1 MLFLFLR
8 EKKPFWPM
16 SRIKLLNIVGARPQI
31 IKSSAI
37 SRTITAGYSDRIE
50 ERILHTGQH
59 YDRSMSQVF
68 FEELEI
74 PVPDYNLGVGS
85 ARHGKQT
92 ASMITG
98 IEEIM
103 IKERPDV
110 AVIYGDTNSTL
121 AAAVATSKLHVPL
134 VHIEAGLR
142 SFNKL
147 MPEEVNRILSDHV
160 STLLFAPT
168 DTALKNLMREGIRP
182 ENSPPFTIDN
192 PKIFLSGDIM
202 YDNSLFYA
210 DLAMKKLEGYLESMT
225 LEYENYILCTI
236 HRDINTDVKARLETI
251 LNSVI
256 QISES
261 SGKKVVMPLHP
272 RTIHALEENNT
283 ELFSTL
289 NNHPLIRI
297 LTPVSFLEMI
307 LLEKSASMIITDSG
321 GVQKESHFFSRPC
334 IVLRAETEW
343 VELVKNGTA
352 ILVDADSGKIASAY
366 QKLSRAEGLSY
377 PGFYGNGKAADFIL
391 GEIVELF
398 R

>member
-1 MLFLFLR
+1 
-8 EKKPFWPM
+8 M

-110 AVIYGDTNSTL
+110 VVIYGDTNSTL

-134 VHIEAGLR
+134 VYIEAGVR

-210 DLAMKKLEGYLESMT
+210 DLAMKKLEGYLE
-225 LEYENYILCTI
+225 
-236 HRDINTDVKARLETI
+236 
-251 LNSVI
+251 
-256 QISES
+256 
-261 SGKKVVMPLHP
+261 
-272 RTIHALEENNT
+272 
-283 ELFSTL
+283 
-289 NNHPLIRI
+289 
-297 LTPVSFLEMI
+297 
-307 LLEKSASMIITDSG
+307 
-321 GVQKESHFFSRPC
+321 
-334 IVLRAETEW
+334 
-343 VELVKNGTA
+343 
-352 ILVDADSGKIASAY
+352 
-366 QKLSRAEGLSY
+366 
-377 PGFYGNGKAADFIL
+377 
-391 GEIVELF
+391 
-398 R
+398 